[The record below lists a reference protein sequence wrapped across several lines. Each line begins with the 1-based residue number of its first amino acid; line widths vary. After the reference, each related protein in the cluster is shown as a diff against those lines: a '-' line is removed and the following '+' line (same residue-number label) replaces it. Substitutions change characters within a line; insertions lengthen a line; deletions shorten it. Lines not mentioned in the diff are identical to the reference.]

1 MRTVFRLEYTP
12 IYRGLEVNLPSCL
25 GNMCKPIV
33 SPDKT
38 EGTVRSPCNQL
49 SFRSFRQ
56 ELGQLSKL
64 AFPIM
69 LTTFVDYLTA
79 PLSLAFCGHMGKVQL
94 ASAGLA
100 ISIFHTAGLSMVVG
114 LLTAAETLFAQ
125 TFGGENKF
133 RLGVQLQKTCFIIIV
148 CCMPC
153 WAVHLCIEPIILAS
167 GQSPLVAK
175 LVAEYLLGLMPGLLF
190 GAVYMI
196 LTKYVQ
202 CQNKV
207 IPPLLSSIFGN
218 GVNAAAHYVLIY
230 HMQMGTLGSAIA
242 RTIGYLGQAVFL
254 LSYIICSKM
263 YKKTWNGFRIE
274 MWHDWGIWFRLGVP
288 GMMMT
293 GLEWW
298 VCESGSLLAGLLGEK
313 ELAVQTIMNNLES
326 ILFCLVPLGFGLA
339 SAIRIGQFL
348 GANDPHG
355 PKATLWTA
363 LIVVFTSCTVN
374 GVILALLRDYIPRIF
389 SSDPDVIASAAQAFP
404 SLIVFHLFGGIVGGV
419 CGVIRGVGLQK
430 VGAVVCCICMYCVGG
445 PIGLSLL
452 LATPLGVSGF
462 WWGLSIASVLEV
474 IIYTVICSR
483 INWEKQCEKATK
495 RTNIRMIDGCEEIS
509 ISEEKPETESALQI
523 NENAEDQ
530 DANSDVRKSSLDDD
544 YDDISST
551 EHIRGCSWRLFAK
564 RALFLGIL
572 VMGGKFATIIS
583 VYAPPMTSPDATR
596 NKFYDDLHVLL
607 ASVPKADKLIAFG
620 DFNAHLGTDHAVWRG
635 VLDPRGLGC
644 SNDNGL
650 PLLRTCAEHRLILTN
665 TYFRLSMREK
675 ATWMH
680 PRSRHWHLLD
690 YVLVLKRDQ
699 RSALVTKAIPGADG

>member
-1 MRTVFRLEYTP
+1 MSTYLLAWK
-12 IYRGLEVNLPSCL
+12 ICAN
-25 GNMCKPIV
+25 
-33 SPDKT
+33 
-38 EGTVRSPCNQL
+38 L
-49 SFRSFRQ
+49 SFRQTKGKVPFRH

-133 RLGVQLQKTCFIIIV
+133 RLGVQLQKTCFIIIF

-167 GQSPLVAK
+167 GQSPLVAN
-175 LVAEYLLGLMPGLLF
+175 LVAEYLLGLMPGLL
-190 GAVYMI
+190 M
-196 LTKYVQ
+196 K
-202 CQNKV
+202 
-207 IPPLLSSIFGN
+207 
-218 GVNAAAHYVLIY
+218 
-230 HMQMGTLGSAIA
+230 MGTLGSAIA
-242 RTIGYLGQAVFL
+242 RTIGYLAQAASL

-263 YKKTWNGFRIE
+263 YKRTWNGFRIE
-274 MWHDWGIWFRLGVP
+274 MWHDWGIWFRLGIP

-298 VCESGSLLAGLLGEK
+298 VCESGSLFAGLLGEK
-313 ELAVQTIMNNLES
+313 ELAVQTIINNLES
-326 ILFCLVPLGFGLA
+326 ILFCLFPLGFGLA

-355 PKATLWTA
+355 PKDTLWTA
-363 LIVVFTSCTVN
+363 LIVIFTSCSVN

-389 SSDPDVIASAAQAFP
+389 SKDPDVIASAAQIFP
-404 SLIVFHLFGGIVGGV
+404 SLIIFHFFGGIVGGV

-430 VGAVVCCICMYCVGG
+430 VGAIVCCVCMYCVGG

-474 IIYTVICSR
+474 IIYTIVCSR
-483 INWEKQCEKATK
+483 INWEKQCEKAAK
-495 RTNIRMIDGCEEIS
+495 RTNIRMIDGCQELS
-509 ISEEKPETESALQI
+509 ISEEKPETESDLQI
-523 NENAEDQ
+523 NKYSEDQ
-530 DANSDVRKSSLDDD
+530 DANSVRKSSLDDD
-544 YDDISST
+544 YDDVSSI
-551 EHIRGCSWRLFAK
+551 EHIRRCSWRLFAK

-572 VMGGKFATIIS
+572 VMLPLASICCRLSIRWSDYFPNYC
-583 VYAPPMTSPDATR
+583 VYHNETLREIPKPSIRKLNPDAFHWLTTDC
-596 NKFYDDLHVLL
+596 KFLL
-607 ASVPKADKLIAFG
+607 P
-620 DFNAHLGTDHAVWRG
+620 
-635 VLDPRGLGC
+635 
-644 SNDNGL
+644 
-650 PLLRTCAEHRLILTN
+650 
-665 TYFRLSMREK
+665 
-675 ATWMH
+675 
-680 PRSRHWHLLD
+680 
-690 YVLVLKRDQ
+690 
-699 RSALVTKAIPGADG
+699 